1 MKTIETG
8 MLKGL
13 DEAIA
18 IEIERIYQKG
28 YDAEESMLHI
38 ALFVSNLKVQSAFGE
53 QGKWVSVEIIG
64 IIQEMD
70 WNNDGE
76 VNAQN
81 LIKKIREYKYLPPP
95 PNQM

>member
-1 MKTIETG
+1 MKTAAEY
-8 MLKGL
+8 LK
-13 DEAIA
+13 E
-18 IEIERIYQKG
+18 KG
-28 YDAEESMLHI
+28 IQMTDFISSSTYDAVEK
-38 ALFVSNLKVQSAFGE
+38 ALNDYASLKVQSALGE

-95 PNQM
+95 PNK